1 MKKAVTRYVGVPT
14 STSVAEILE
23 RVLDHGL
30 VIDAWVQVSVIG
42 LKLIDVDARVVVA
55 SISGYVRHARAV
67 SEVPMV
73 SRPQLPEPP
82 PRPMLVAETRPALP
96 RVARRQRRATA
107 KMPLRLGRCGTG
119 CTFLKRFRSS
129 GPVNVRCPYTPGQV
143 CEVTPA

>member
-1 MKKAVTRYVGVPT
+1 MKKNPGVQT
-14 STSVAEILE
+14 GTSVAEILE

-30 VIDAWVQVSVIG
+30 VIDAWVQVSVVG

-67 SEVPMV
+67 SDVPMV

-96 RVARRQRRATA
+96 RAPQRRRRRATP
-107 KMPLRLGRCGTG
+107 KLPLRLGRCGTG

-129 GPVNVRCPYTPGQV
+129 APVNVRCPYTPGQM
-143 CEVTPA
+143 CEVVPG